1 MTYKINGVE
10 LSLQPTTGKWMPRLL
25 IDVDGNGYP
34 VYSAVREFELMFQLT
49 EPTDFQQLQNAF
61 NSLGVTGTAVVD
73 LPAYATG
80 TYSFFPY
87 SGCVL
92 REPEMAEY
100 FSEHHMNVRLLI
112 TNIRT

>member
-1 MTYKINGVE
+1 MTYKINGAE
-10 LSLQPTTGKWMPRLL
+10 LSLQPTTGKWMPRLF

-34 VYSAVREFELMFQLT
+34 VYSAVREFEMMFQVAT
-49 EPTDFQQLQNAF
+49 PEDFQQLQNAF

-73 LPAYATG
+73 LPTYATG
-80 TYSFFPY
+80 TYTFFPY

-100 FSEHHMNVRLLI
+100 FSEHHMNVRFVI
-112 TNIRT
+112 SSIRT